1 MDDLTL
7 EQWLAVDEAIK
18 IGRLARAIRLIREFK
33 SGTSDV
39 NAVRTPHAAIDMDQ
53 SIDSRAAT

>member
-18 IGRLARAIRLIREFK
+18 IGRLARAIRLIRELK
-33 SGTSDV
+33 SGTSDAY
-39 NAVRTPHAAIDMDQ
+39 AVLTPHEAIGVDQ
-53 SIDSRAAT
+53 SMDTRAAT